1 MSRSFFDGYEYSF
14 LIKAVLKEKATKVKC
29 IFPDFETER
38 EVFDEKVYNRQLL
51 ENSLKDDE

>member
-14 LIKAVLKEKATKVKC
+14 QIRAVLKKKTTKVKR
-29 IFPDFETER
+29 IFPEFETER